1 MSMIRLKKLLSKL
14 KLLNQIS
21 LYENDELSELFF
33 GLDETYYGLTQKEKR
48 HGFKLIISEYKR
60 ELLEKLY
67 GRNYITSFHEDSKTN
82 KFVGYVKGI

>member
-33 GLDETYYGLTQKEKR
+33 GLEETYYGLTQKEKI
-48 HGFKLIISEYKR
+48 HGL
-60 ELLEKLY
+60 
-67 GRNYITSFHEDSKTN
+67 
-82 KFVGYVKGI
+82 